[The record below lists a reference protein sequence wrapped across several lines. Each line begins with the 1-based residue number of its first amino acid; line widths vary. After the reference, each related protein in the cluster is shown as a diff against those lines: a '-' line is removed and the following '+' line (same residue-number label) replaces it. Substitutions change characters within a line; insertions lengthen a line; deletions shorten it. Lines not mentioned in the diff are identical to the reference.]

1 MLCSKDTFEK
11 AENTL
16 KTIRPHILLSENER
30 VEAEVDHNGKT
41 HHIIIQ
47 KNEERFFDTS
57 CDCLSETAYPLCLH
71 KTMLLL
77 LLFN

>member
-1 MLCSKDTFEK
+1 
-11 AENTL
+11 
-16 KTIRPHILLSENER
+16 LSENER
-30 VEAEVDHNGKT
+30 VEAEVEHHGKT

-77 LLFN
+77 LLFQLKGADYFDSI